1 MPSPIKTISLL
12 TFTVLLFSACNLEQE
27 IDLKLPDYEG
37 QLVVECYLEP
47 GKPFTLL
54 LSESTGFF
62 EPFSTDAG
70 QFLNEILVS
79 DAQVEIEHAGQ
90 TYVLQPGLFF
100 DVNTGKIFNYQ
111 TPALV
116 PENHDEDFRLHI
128 RTADGKI
135 ATAQTRI
142 LPKVAIDS
150 VVVEWAPSDTL
161 ALVLTY
167 LTDDPGQ
174 TNYYRRML
182 HRSSLDST
190 ALQNFVTSDRI
201 VESGVLV
208 FGSGYEFSEGD
219 TIINT
224 IVHIDKAYY
233 EFLESVQN
241 AVIAGQSPFGTPG
254 RLITNL
260 EGDAGAVGI
269 FTGLSYDRVVTIIQ
283 R

>member
-1 MPSPIKTISLL
+1 LL
-12 TFTVLLFSACNLEQE
+12 SACNLEQD
-27 IDLKLPDYEG
+27 IDLRLPEYEG

-54 LSESTGFF
+54 LTESTGFF
-62 EPFSTDAG
+62 EPFSTEAD

-100 DVNTGKIFNYQ
+100 DINTRKISNYQ
-111 TPALV
+111 NPTLV
-116 PENHDEDFRLHI
+116 PESHDEDFSLTI
-128 RTADGKI
+128 RTADGKT
-135 ATAQTRI
+135 ATARTRI
-142 LPKVAIDS
+142 LPKVPIDS

-161 ALVLTY
+161 ALMLTY

-201 VESGVLV
+201 VESGVLL

-219 TIINT
+219 TVINT
-224 IVHIDKAYY
+224 IVHLDKAYY

-254 RLITNL
+254 RLITNI

-269 FTGLSYDRVVTIIQ
+269 FTGFSYDRVVTIIQ